1 MPQANGLQFTAVVGG
16 LSHDLFSV
24 VGFELFEGL
33 SCLFHGRLELAS
45 PDSGVGAADV
55 LEQSVVLTVWQDGQP
70 LRRFQGV
77 VSGFAVLGTGHH
89 RTRYEVVMEPPMWR
103 LGLMHNSRIFQSLS
117 PDQIIRTLLE
127 ERGIVDVGFDLRRPA
142 AEREYCVQYRESDL
156 AFVERLAAEEGWHY
170 RPGYESDGPALVFAD
185 HHGNGATL
193 PDVLLN
199 PAAGASHGQ
208 PRVFRFSQTHRVRP
222 ASVVLK
228 DYTFRN
234 PAYALMHERQSD
246 GDRANGQ
253 RPDYQHFDYPGRFK
267 RDASGEVFTAA
278 RLEAMRNDANTA
290 EGAGN
295 RPDFAPGARLTLTS
309 VAGEEVAS
317 AWLLT
322 HVRHIGTQPQALEEE
337 GGEGMTA
344 YHNEF
349 AAVPAGDGW
358 RPRLSRKR
366 RPVMDGPQVAVVI
379 GPPGEEIHCDEYGS
393 VMVRFPWD
401 RRLGAAGTTSA
412 MNEDLGS
419 AWLRVSQDW
428 AGGQY
433 GLLAL
438 PRVGHEVIVSFLD
451 GDPDQPLITGRTYHG
466 VNRPPY
472 PLPEHKTRT
481 VLKTS
486 THKGEGSNELRFED
500 EGGQEQIFIHAQN
513 DLDLLTEHNRT
524 EVIRGDSHCTVAN
537 HQFSHVH
544 GAEHRTTNGEHRMA
558 IGADCSQ
565 VIAGSYHQKNA
576 TTTASEA
583 GTEIHHKA
591 GAKVVLD
598 AGVELTIAGG
608 GSFIKLDPSGVTLS
622 GPGIRINSGGSAGSG
637 RRQSALVAGLPQG
650 VEEVKSGSSMTV
662 GLANVGQREAAQ
674 PDEAKWSP
682 LPDAERKLIVD
693 VIGGDVERQA
703 VTIVDGSIA
712 EGSA

>member
-33 SCLFHGRLELAS
+33 SCLFRGRLELAS

-55 LEQSVVLTVWQDGQP
+55 LEQSVALTVWQDGQP

-77 VSGFAVLGTGHH
+77 VSGFAVMGTGHR
-89 RTRYEVVMEPPMWR
+89 RTRYEVVMEPPLWR
-103 LGLMHNSRIFQSLS
+103 LALMHNSRIFQSRT
-117 PDQIIRTLLE
+117 PEQIVRTLLE

-156 AFVERLAAEEGWHY
+156 AFVARLAAEEGWYY
-170 RPGYESDGPALVFAD
+170 RLSHEGDGPALVFAD
-185 HHGNGATL
+185 HHGNAPTL
-193 PDVLLN
+193 ADAVHN

-228 DYTFRN
+228 DYSFRN

-267 RDASGEVFTAA
+267 RDASGEVFTSA

-322 HVRHIGTQPQALEEE
+322 HVRHIGTQHQALEEE

-366 RPVMDGPQVAVVI
+366 RPVMDGPQVAIVI
-379 GPPGEEIHCDEYGS
+379 GPRGGDPLRRIRPGSGAIS
-393 VMVRFPWD
+393 VGPAPGRGRGDQRNERGP
-401 RRLGAAGTTSA
+401 RQRLAAG
-412 MNEDLGS
+412 
-419 AWLRVSQDW
+419 QP
-428 AGGQY
+428 
-433 GLLAL
+433 GL
-438 PRVGHEVIVSFLD
+438 
-451 GDPDQPLITGRTYHG
+451 
-466 VNRPPY
+466 
-472 PLPEHKTRT
+472 
-481 VLKTS
+481 
-486 THKGEGSNELRFED
+486 
-500 EGGQEQIFIHAQN
+500 
-513 DLDLLTEHNRT
+513 
-524 EVIRGDSHCTVAN
+524 
-537 HQFSHVH
+537 
-544 GAEHRTTNGEHRMA
+544 
-558 IGADCSQ
+558 
-565 VIAGSYHQKNA
+565 
-576 TTTASEA
+576 
-583 GTEIHHKA
+583 
-591 GAKVVLD
+591 
-598 AGVELTIAGG
+598 
-608 GSFIKLDPSGVTLS
+608 
-622 GPGIRINSGGSAGSG
+622 G
-637 RRQSALVAGLPQG
+637 RRPAR
-650 VEEVKSGSSMTV
+650 
-662 GLANVGQREAAQ
+662 LARVT
-674 PDEAKWSP
+674 P
-682 LPDAERKLIVD
+682 
-693 VIGGDVERQA
+693 GGA
-703 VTIVDGSIA
+703 
-712 EGSA
+712 